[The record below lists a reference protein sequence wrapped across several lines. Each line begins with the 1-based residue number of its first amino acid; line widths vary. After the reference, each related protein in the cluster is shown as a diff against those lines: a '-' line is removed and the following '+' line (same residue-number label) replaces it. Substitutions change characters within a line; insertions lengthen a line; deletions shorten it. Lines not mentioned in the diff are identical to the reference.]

1 MSECY
6 WEPEEGNRLVSLSR
20 ENRCV
25 TGINKLEVGDG
36 MACSE
41 HKEEWLRG
49 SDVVR
54 KGATYSLGEN
64 INCLI
69 YSRMS

>member
-1 MSECY
+1 MSKGDQSQR
-6 WEPEEGNRLVSLSR
+6 GNRLVSLSR

-25 TGINKLEVGDG
+25 TGINKLEVGEG
-36 MACSE
+36 IACSE

-54 KGATYSLGEN
+54 KEATYSLGEN

-69 YSRMS
+69 CSRMG